1 MSPTRFSSCK
11 APPLSRSAPEL
22 QKRLAIG
29 VAAKAQGAI
38 QPRKT
43 ALSRLSNKTLLRSLV
58 LTSLM
63 SKNWLMRPSLAVID
77 AMTKSKSALLN
88 PDRNPVLNRVLR
100 WTIYNHFCAG
110 STKAQVAR
118 SMAELRRLGYQ
129 GVILGFAKEVVL
141 DPAEGAVH
149 SGDAK
154 YGPACYRMIHEWK
167 EANLETIRMLSPNDF
182 LSVKLTGAGP
192 VCLDAMQARRPLP
205 AAVSDALDD
214 ICIETKKR
222 GARLWIDAEQQ
233 ILQIGLDEWV
243 IELMKKYNRN
253 GEALVYNTIQGY
265 LKGSRQNAERH
276 VVQAAREGWTLG
288 VKLVRGAYIEN
299 EVRSLIHDTKED
311 TDRSYNDIA
320 HMMISRELPQ
330 TKGAGDLEFPSAA
343 LMLAT
348 HNAAS
353 AEKAMATHR
362 QRIADGLPTTKL
374 ECGQINGM
382 ADELSCALVES
393 CEQCVSDPSTKRDSA
408 PGVFKYVAWGSVSEC
423 MGYLYRRAVEN
434 RGAVERTQHMVDA
447 LKKELWRRV
456 FG

>member
-1 MSPTRFSSCK
+1 M
-11 APPLSRSAPEL
+11 
-22 QKRLAIG
+22 QKRLATG
-29 VAAKAQGAI
+29 VAAKAHDAA
-38 QPRKT
+38 QPNKT
-43 ALSRLSNKTLLRSLV
+43 ALSRLPNKTLLRSLV

-63 SKNWLMRPSLAVID
+63 SKDWLMRPSLAVID

-88 PDRNPVLNRVLR
+88 PDRNPVLNQVLR

-110 STKAQVAR
+110 STKAQVVR
-118 SMAELRRLGYQ
+118 CMAELRRLGYQ

-149 SGDAK
+149 SGDAE
-154 YGPACYRMIHEWK
+154 YGLACYRMIDEWK

-205 AAVSDALDD
+205 AAVSDALDE

-233 ILQIGLDEWV
+233 ILQTGLDEWV

-253 GEALVYNTIQGY
+253 GEALVYNTIQAY
-265 LKGSRQNAERH
+265 LKGSRRNAERH
-276 VVQAAREGWTLG
+276 VLQAAREGWTLC

-299 EVRSLIHDTKED
+299 EIRSLIHDTKEE

-320 HMMISRELPQ
+320 HMMISRELPRA
-330 TKGAGDLEFPSAA
+330 KGADDLKFPSAA

-353 AEKAMATHR
+353 AEKAIATRR

-393 CEQCVSDPSTKRDSA
+393 CEQCVSDPSMDKASA

-434 RGAVERTQHMVDA
+434 RGAVERTRHMVDA
-447 LKKELWRRV
+447 LKKELRRRV